1 MKTLLSNMSNN
12 MQRTLKDKR
21 GFTLIEV
28 MFYMILVV
36 FITLLLINVVSN
48 VTEKYLSSKYQE
60 EFYSQRNQFYT
71 ALSKDLTNVDSS
83 TVDIVPSNSN
93 SKNNKLVFKNDKYNV
108 EVIQGGKSLV
118 YKRTDLKTNE
128 LETLKFKYITSSDF
142 NRIDNVCLGN
152 DQPNDCYSVSNTL
165 DIVIRCE
172 LRVVRSTFS
181 LKSGR
186 VVYYE

>member
-1 MKTLLSNMSNN
+1 MR
-12 MQRTLKDKR
+12 RTLKDKR

-28 MFYMILVV
+28 MFYMVLVV

-48 VTEKYLSSKYQE
+48 VTEKYLTSKYQE
-60 EFYSQRNQFYT
+60 EFYNQRNQFYT
-71 ALSKDLTNVDSS
+71 ILSKDITNVDPSTVNIVSS
-83 TVDIVPSNSN
+83 TSNP
-93 SKNNKLVFKNDKYNV
+93 KNNKLVFKNNKHSV
-108 EVIQGGKSLV
+108 EIIQGDKSLL
-118 YKRTDLKTNE
+118 YKRKNINTNE

-142 NRIDNVCLGN
+142 NRIDNVCFGN
-152 DQPNDCYSVSNTL
+152 NQPDDCYSVSNTL

-186 VVYYE
+186 VIYYE